1 MYMQYSGFAEEGK
14 QEINKNFESIMSL
27 LDRVSEYCSD
37 VETLTDNLLA
47 RHDEG
52 VRLVGYMHNVEAQL
66 QDCKHCM
73 QQAIQ
78 ELRNIS

>member
-1 MYMQYSGFAEEGK
+1 MPYNGFAEERK
-14 QEINKNFESIMSL
+14 KDINKNFEYIISL
-27 LDRVSEYCSD
+27 LDRASEYCSD
-37 VETLTDNLLA
+37 VENLTDNLLA

-78 ELRNIS
+78 EVRNIS

>member
-1 MYMQYSGFAEEGK
+1 MQYSGFAEEGK

-27 LDRVSEYCSD
+27 LDRV

-52 VRLVGYMHNVEAQL
+52 DRLVGYMHNVAAQL